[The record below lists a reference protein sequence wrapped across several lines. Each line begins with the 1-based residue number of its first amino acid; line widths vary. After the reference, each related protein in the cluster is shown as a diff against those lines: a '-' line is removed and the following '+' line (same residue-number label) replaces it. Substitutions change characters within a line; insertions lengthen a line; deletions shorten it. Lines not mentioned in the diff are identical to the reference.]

1 MKDIK
6 EFINEAKSGKL
17 FFVVARKGAFVLVSL
32 LILANSADEA
42 EQIAIKY
49 HGAKQAKAIAVE
61 QLKPSN
67 DGILCC
73 SDESRFIEYN

>member
-1 MKDIK
+1 MKNIK
-6 EFINEAKSGKL
+6 SFINEAKSGKL
-17 FFVVARKGAFVLVSL
+17 FFVVAKKGAFALVSL

-49 HGAKQAKAIAVE
+49 NGAKQAKAIAVE

-67 DGILCC
+67 DGVLCC
-73 SDESRFIEYN
+73 SDERRFVEYN